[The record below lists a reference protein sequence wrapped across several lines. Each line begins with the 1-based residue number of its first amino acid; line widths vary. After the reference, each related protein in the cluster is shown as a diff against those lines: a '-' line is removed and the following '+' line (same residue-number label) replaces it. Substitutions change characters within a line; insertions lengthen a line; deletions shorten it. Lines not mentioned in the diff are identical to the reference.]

1 MNLENHPI
9 SAKYELETVPI
20 GIGGKRM
27 QFYRVGNWEPFIE
40 KLFAEGGSFTDFPH
54 WIKIWEA
61 SLVLA
66 DYLLDAGLDCP
77 QSVLEIGAGMGITG
91 MFLAAFG
98 HEVTLTDNQEDSLA
112 LLRLNVEY
120 NGLSGNAQVRFLDW
134 HEPDLEDRFDI
145 ICGAEVIYRE
155 SAFAPLTALFRRH
168 LKPGGRIFLAH
179 DRQRNSTEKFISRL
193 PQDMTAESIGKTFS
207 GKDMARRIII
217 HTINQPSL

>member
-9 SAKYELETVPI
+9 STKYELETVPI

-66 DYLLDAGLDCP
+66 DYLLEAGLKRP
-77 QSVLEIGAGMGITG
+77 QSVLEVGAGMGITG

-120 NGLSGNAQVRFLDW
+120 NSLSDYARIRSLDW
-134 HEPDLEDRFDI
+134 HEPDLEGRFDI
-145 ICGAEVIYRE
+145 ICGAEVIYQE

-168 LKPGGRIFLAH
+168 LKPEGRIYLAH
-179 DRQRNSTEKFISRL
+179 DRQRNSSEQFISRL
-193 PQDMTAESIGKTFS
+193 PRAMTAESVTKTFR
-207 GKDMARRIII
+207 GADMARRIVI
-217 HTINQPSL
+217 HTIKFRD